1 MRWSSFSD
9 SYDSSYYS
17 TPQLSQNCHRLATTG
32 STLPSE
38 SLNCSLSP
46 ISHYYSCTHQQ
57 RNTIKTCDTATI
69 LCLAT
74 LSRCCKNCCTQK
86 KPHPHNFFLSP
97 ELVNKRALSDVGDP
111 DDEDALVRCARPVEP
126 VRILD
131 TPAHKHSITATMY
144 HQSCLIY
151 IFIRTDHP
159 DKNNEALWRS
169 CGFESRFC
177 RTRLIAP
184 SGQNS
189 KGCMLKL

>member
-1 MRWSSFSD
+1 MSWSSFSD

-38 SLNCSLSP
+38 TLNCSLSP

-57 RNTIKTCDTATI
+57 R
-69 LCLAT
+69 
-74 LSRCCKNCCTQK
+74 CTQK